1 MRKVSS
7 ALSLGIFLTLAVA
20 LEVKGEQ
27 QQVDE
32 PLLSAPK
39 LLWGDTHVH
48 SAYSFDAFLNGNHS
62 ATPDTAYRFASGQ
75 PVIHPFTRARVQIDQ
90 PLDFIVVA
98 DHAEFYGV
106 ARKAFYGD
114 LDSAADAGP
123 IDRLAL
129 WFTKHFIRYLVKQGS
144 GSALFGKMLPKPSEA
159 SESALTQPEG
169 SPIDTSLVERSVWQD
184 ATALADH
191 YNQPGK
197 FTTFIGWEWSSTP
210 GAANLHRIVMSN
222 ADASQAATFRPFS
235 AVDSPFPEDLWRWLA
250 DTQEKSGIQ
259 FLSIPHNSN
268 ISKGYM
274 FDTRSLR
281 GEAFTREYLE
291 LRKTMEPVAEI
302 TQIKGDSETH
312 EALSPKDE
320 FAKFETY
327 GWYMQRGYE
336 PYQAMAGDY
345 LRSALLRGLAIE
357 DKQGVNPYQLGFIGS
372 TDSHTALS
380 SAKEG
385 DFLGKHANQ
394 STPETKGR
402 PADSDPDASGWSMS
416 ASGRAAVWAESN
428 SRDAIIDAL
437 RRREVYA
444 TTGTR
449 IALQVFASWD
459 FADLN
464 LEDKDWPLKARARG
478 VAMGAELPPAQ
489 INTAPEFAVIA
500 MQDPASARLDRLQ
513 VIKGWVNALGE
524 TEERIYD
531 IAWSG
536 ERSLNADNKVP
547 AIADTVN
554 RRTGAYDKTLGASQL
569 AARWRDPDFDVNQA
583 AFYYIRV
590 LEAPTPKHLLL
601 DAIALGID
609 QPPEGAAIIQERAYS
624 SPIWYRTASSAQEP
638 GS

>member
-1 MRKVSS
+1 MPHLL
-7 ALSLGIFLTLAVA
+7 LSLLLLLVPMSYA
-20 LEVKGEQ
+20 
-27 QQVDE
+27 E
-32 PLLSAPK
+32 PESSSDAHPGPV

-62 ATPDTAYRFASGQ
+62 ATPDTAYRFASGE
-75 PVIHPFTRARVQIDQ
+75 PVIHPFTRARVQIDR

-129 WFTKHFIRYLVKQGS
+129 WFTKHFIRHLVNQGS
-144 GSALFGKMLPKPSEA
+144 ASALFGMMLPKSADATEEA
-159 SESALTQPEG
+159 LAQPNG
-169 SPIDTSLVERSVWQD
+169 APIDTSLIERSVWQD

-197 FTTFIGWEWSSTP
+197 FTTFVGWEWSSTP
-210 GAANLHRIVMSN
+210 GAANLHRVVMSN
-222 ADASQAATFRPFS
+222 ANAQQAATFRPFS

-250 DTQEKSGIQ
+250 DTQKQSGIQ

-274 FDTRSLR
+274 FDERSLR
-281 GEAFTREYLE
+281 GEAFTAEYLA
-291 LRKTMEPVAEI
+291 LRKAMEPVAEI

-312 EALSPKDE
+312 EALSPNDE

-336 PYQAMAGDY
+336 PYKPMAGDY
-345 LRSALLRGLAIE
+345 LRSALLRGLSIE
-357 DKQGVNPYQLGFIGS
+357 NQQGINPYQLGFIGS

-380 SAKEG
+380 STQEN
-385 DFLGKHANQ
+385 DFHGKHANE
-394 STPETKGR
+394 STPETKSR
-402 PADSDPDASGWSMS
+402 PANSDPDASGWSMS
-416 ASGRAAVWAESN
+416 ASGRAAVWAASN
-428 SRDAIIDAL
+428 NRDDIMAAL

-464 LEDKDWPLKARARG
+464 LEQNDWPQQARARG
-478 VAMGAELPPAQ
+478 VAMGGELPAQ
-489 INTAPEFAVIA
+489 LHTPAPEFAVIA
-500 MQDPASARLDRLQ
+500 LQDPDSARLDRVQ
-513 VIKGWVNALGE
+513 IIKGWINQNGD
-524 TEERIYD
+524 TMERIYD

-536 ERSLNADNKVP
+536 KRTINADHKVP

-569 AARWRDPDFDVNQA
+569 AARWRDPDFNTHQA

-590 LEAPTPKHLLL
+590 LEVPTPKHLLL
-601 DAIALGID
+601 DALALGLNE
-609 QPPEGAAIIQERAYS
+609 PPEGASVIQERAYS
-624 SPIWYRTASSAQEP
+624 SPIWYRPTVQ
-638 GS
+638 